1 MLLYRNDIFSL
12 EGRRYRFLHA
22 DTQESLA
29 WAIAL
34 DDASAWPVDLP
45 SNVIRRLTAD
55 GSDTTARTIYSSAAM
70 LLKRDEAYERIHPL
84 VTGGADIYSPVTRG
98 PLVNS
103 RAKQL
108 GCSRVTLYKDLRRW
122 FQGGQTPDAL
132 LGHYQNSGRTE
143 VRRTKKVPHEAPLV
157 LEDGDELESSVPK
170 YAIYQ
175 LTEEDL
181 RAFRKHIEKSGG
193 YLKDARVTMTSA
205 FQRLLEQH
213 YSTLDGN
220 GDKYIRMVGNRP
232 TYRQFT
238 HFIRKHYSLEA
249 RLRGRKGDKD
259 FELENAAKLG
269 TIGADCRGV
278 GHYYEIDATIV
289 DVQLVSTT
297 NVNDII
303 GKPTLYLVIDRKS
316 RLIVGFYCGLEN
328 ASWMGAMQAILS
340 IAADKRALCSR
351 YGVVYDPEDWPA
363 DKVFP
368 REFLADR
375 GEMLHS
381 NSNNVSDGL
390 AITVTNLPSRMA
402 KWKPVVECG
411 FKLTHEALADVAPSY
426 NPVFNA
432 VKRQGKHYDKDACLT
447 LHEFVGIMLRTI
459 IAHNRKA
466 MPRYN
471 LSLDEVSNRVQPIPI
486 HLWNHD
492 IPKSAGNLT
501 RYNEAQVHQALL
513 PKEKATVT
521 DKGVLFRGC
530 FYTCPEAEARGWFV
544 LARNTSQ
551 FSLTVSFDYRLV
563 DRIWVHSPHDRNAL
577 LEANLT
583 TRSDKFSGLSFAEV
597 THYIELEK
605 KMAPS
610 NQQNR
615 LQTNSEYHDDVDPVV
630 QGAKARYKRVGTNGS
645 RSSRKADVK
654 PSRTQNRQKERQDLA
669 SAPWPAE
676 QTLGHV
682 VASIDGHV
690 PPTPNTTG
698 LRLVQPAP
706 TGQPSSNLSPAQ
718 RAQELRRKMTN
729 DYK

>member
-1 MLLYRNDIFSL
+1 MLFRNDIFSI

-22 DTQESLA
+22 DLQQSVA
-29 WAIAL
+29 WAIVL
-34 DDASAWPVDLP
+34 DDSHAWPVDLP
-45 SNVIRRLTAD
+45 SDILHRLTSD
-55 GSDTTARTIYSSAAM
+55 GSGTPARTINPSVAM
-70 LLKRDEAYERIHPL
+70 LLKRDEAYARIHPL
-84 VTGGADIYSPVTRG
+84 VTGVANPYSSAVRG
-98 PLVNS
+98 PLVDA
-103 RAKQL
+103 RAQQL
-108 GCSRVTLYKDLRRW
+108 GCSKRTLYKDLRRW

-132 LGHYQNSGRTE
+132 LAQYQNSGRKEVSRKAPNPHE
-143 VRRTKKVPHEAPLV
+143 VRSKLEGDDGCDDGVRPHT
-157 LEDGDELESSVPK
+157 
-170 YAIYQ
+170 IFQ
-175 LTEEDL
+175 LTEADL
-181 RAFRKHIEKSGG
+181 NIFRKHVEKSGG
-193 YLKDARVTMTSA
+193 YLKDARVTMASA

-220 GDKYIRMVGNRP
+220 GDKYIRLVGNRP

-259 FELENAAKLG
+259 FELESAAKLG

-289 DVQLVSTT
+289 DVHLVSAS
-297 NVNDII
+297 NINDII
-303 GKPTLYLVIDRKS
+303 GKPTLYLIIDRKS

-340 IAADKRALCSR
+340 IATDKQALCRR

-426 NPVFNA
+426 NPVVNA
-432 VKRQGKHYDKDACLT
+432 IKRQGKHYDKDACLT
-447 LHEFVGIMLRTI
+447 LVEFVAIMLRTI

-471 LSLDEVSNRVQPIPI
+471 LSLDEVSGRVQPIPLN
-486 HLWNHD
+486 LWNHD

-501 RYNEAQVHQALL
+501 RYTEAQVRHALL
-513 PKEKATVT
+513 PKEKGTVT
-521 DKGVLFRGC
+521 DKGILFRGC
-530 FYTCPEAEARGWFV
+530 FYTCSEAEARGWFV

-551 FSLTVSFDYRLV
+551 FSLMVSFDYRLA
-563 DRIWVHSPHDRNAL
+563 DKIWIHGPHDRHVL
-577 LEANLT
+577 LEAKLT
-583 TRSDKFSGLSFAEV
+583 TRSDKYTGLSFAEV
-597 THYIELEK
+597 AYYLSLEK
-605 KMAPS
+605 QLAPS

-615 LQTNSEYHDDVDPVV
+615 LQTNLEYHMDVDPIV
-630 QGAKARYKRVGTNGS
+630 QDAKARLKRIGTGAS
-645 RSSRKADVK
+645 RSARRADVK
-654 PSRTQNRQKERQDLA
+654 PAREQNRSHERRELA
-669 SAPWPAE
+669 SNPLSTELLREHAVFPN
-676 QTLGHV
+676 
-682 VASIDGHV
+682 ASDTPGT
-690 PPTPNTTG
+690 PTVMG
-698 LRLVQPAP
+698 LRLVDKESTAHQ
-706 TGQPSSNLSPAQ
+706 SNTPSPAS
-718 RAQELRRKMTN
+718 RAQELRRKMMN

>member
-1 MLLYRNDIFSL
+1 MLFRNDIFRF
-12 EGRRYRFLHA
+12 EERRYRFLHP
-22 DTQESLA
+22 DLQQSVA

-34 DDASAWPVDLP
+34 DDAHAWPVALP
-45 SNVIRRLTAD
+45 GDIRHRATAD
-55 GSDTTARTIYSSAAM
+55 ASDPTVRMINPSAAM

-84 VTGGADIYSPVTRG
+84 VADGTDIYSPSSRG
-98 PLVNS
+98 QLVAY
-103 RAKQL
+103 RAQQL
-108 GCSRVTLYKDLRRW
+108 GCSKRTLYKDIRRW

-132 LGHYQNSGRTE
+132 LGQYQNSGRTE
-143 VRRTKKVPHEAPLV
+143 VSRKARAPRTAPTIFDIDNACDDGVHPHT
-157 LEDGDELESSVPK
+157 
-170 YAIYQ
+170 IYQ

-181 RAFRKHIEKSGG
+181 GIFRKHIEKSDG
-193 YLKDARVTMTSA
+193 YLKNARVTMVSA
-205 FQRLLEQH
+205 FRRLLEQH
-213 YSTLDGN
+213 YSTRDGN
-220 GDKYIRMVGNRP
+220 GDKYIRLTGNRP

-289 DVQLVSTT
+289 DVHLVSAT
-297 NVNDII
+297 NVKDII
-303 GKPTLYLVIDRKS
+303 GKPTLYLIIDRKS

-328 ASWMGAMQAILS
+328 PSWMGAMQAILS
-340 IAADKRALCSR
+340 IAADKRALCKR

-447 LHEFVGIMLRTI
+447 LVEFVAIMLRTI

-471 LSLDEVSNRVQPIPI
+471 LSLDEVSSRVQPIPI

-521 DKGVLFRGC
+521 DRGVMFRGC

-563 DRIWVHSPHDRNAL
+563 DKIWVHSPHDRHAL
-577 LEANLT
+577 VEAVLT
-583 TRSDKFSGLSFAEV
+583 TRSEKFRGLSFAEV
-597 THYIELEK
+597 AYQIALEK
-605 KMAPS
+605 RMAPS

-615 LQTNSEYHDDVDPVV
+615 LQTSSEYHEDVDPIV
-630 QGAKARYKRVGTNGS
+630 QGAKARLKRAGTSGS

-654 PSRTQNRQKERQDLA
+654 PSRTQNRQKERQELA
-669 SAPWPAE
+669 SAPRCAE
-676 QTLGHV
+676 SALGHGV
-682 VASIDGHV
+682 VPDDNLTSA
-690 PPTPNTTG
+690 TPKANG
-698 LRLVQPAP
+698 LRLVQSEETPHQSG
-706 TGQPSSNLSPAQ
+706 TSSPAS
-718 RAQELRRKMTN
+718 RAQELRRKMIN